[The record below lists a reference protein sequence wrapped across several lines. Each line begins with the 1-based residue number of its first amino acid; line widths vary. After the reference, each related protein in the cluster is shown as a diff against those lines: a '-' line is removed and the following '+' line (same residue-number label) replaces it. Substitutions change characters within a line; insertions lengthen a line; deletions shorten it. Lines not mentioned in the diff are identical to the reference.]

1 MPKEKTLQIKKQK
14 IETLAELD
22 HLLTGDSDELSQAA
36 RTNVLVQEYQLA
48 KKTTPNYGELKSEL
62 LEVYVKPPTKV
73 DVSSLPEINGAYAMA
88 QSYYSRCVT
97 IGMLAEDNATRWK
110 RVKLLI
116 IDYIEEK
123 GAEIMTNE
131 EIRKL
136 KNSVQEAMIRTK
148 LRKLHRYKNK
158 IETKLIAADSFRKIV
173 EHRKND
179 LEEVL
184 TTLAKQVKA
193 LALERDLTRH

>member
-1 MPKEKTLQIKKQK
+1 MPKIKKQK
-14 IETLAELD
+14 AD
-22 HLLTGDSDELSQAA
+22 PSDSMDYLLTGDSDELGQAA
-36 RTNVLVQEYQLA
+36 RTNVLAQEYQLA
-48 KKTTPNYGELKSEL
+48 RKTTPDYDKLKEEL
-62 LEVYVKPPTKV
+62 LQVYVRPPPKV
-73 DVSSLPEINGAYAMA
+73 DVATLPEINSAYAMA

-116 IDYIEEK
+116 TDYIEEK
-123 GAEIMTNE
+123 GAEFITDEN
-131 EIRKL
+131 IRKL
-136 KNSVQEAMIRTK
+136 KNSVQEATVRTK

-158 IETKLIAADSFRKIV
+158 IETKLIAAESFRKIV

>member
-1 MPKEKTLQIKKQK
+1 MPKIKKQK
-14 IETLAELD
+14 TDPSDSMD
-22 HLLTGDSDELSQAA
+22 HLLTGDSEELGQAA
-36 RTNVLVQEYQLA
+36 RTNVLAQEYQLA
-48 KKTTPNYGELKSEL
+48 RKTTPDYDKLKEEL
-62 LEVYVKPPTKV
+62 LQVYVRPPPKV
-73 DVSSLPEINGAYAMA
+73 DVATLPEINSAYAMA

-116 IDYIEEK
+116 TDYIEEK
-123 GAEIMTNE
+123 GAEFITDEN
-131 EIRKL
+131 IRKL
-136 KNSVQEAMIRTK
+136 KNSVQEATVRTK

-158 IETKLIAADSFRKIV
+158 IETKLIAAESFRKIV

-193 LALERDLTRH
+193 LALERDLTRHA